1 MFVARY
7 DIPNHG
13 SIYLPA
19 VQVFRDGEARA
30 GYQLVKAPRKVSFLL
45 ASSVEKPK
53 SEAKGRSFVL
63 EASARSDLEAK
74 VTAILSAG
82 IEKASKKISGLCL
95 SCFLTRLQG
104 HDAIVFTA
112 FGCGFN
118 QAPPQGRC
126 CRLPRFAHWQV
137 FEHLQARH
145 LCHSR
150 RRELHEGL
158 KEEKKKTEE

>member
-118 QAPPQGRC
+118 QAPPQAVAAVFRDLLTGKFSNTYKHVT
-126 CRLPRFAHWQV
+126 FAILEDENCMKV
-137 FEHLQARH
+137 
-145 LCHSR
+145 
-150 RRELHEGL
+150 
-158 KEEKKKTEE
+158 